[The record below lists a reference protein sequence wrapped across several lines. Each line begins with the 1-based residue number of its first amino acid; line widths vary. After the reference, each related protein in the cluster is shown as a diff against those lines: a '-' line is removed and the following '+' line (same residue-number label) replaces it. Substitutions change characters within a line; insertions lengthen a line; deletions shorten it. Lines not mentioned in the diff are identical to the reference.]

1 MAYVGVVNVG
11 IGKRLEE
18 EKEVFG
24 RGSKK
29 AKAVWEN
36 PQ

>member
-1 MAYVGVVNVG
+1 MKVEMGYVGVVKVG

-18 EKEVFG
+18 QKEVFG

-29 AKAVWEN
+29 AKVV
-36 PQ
+36 